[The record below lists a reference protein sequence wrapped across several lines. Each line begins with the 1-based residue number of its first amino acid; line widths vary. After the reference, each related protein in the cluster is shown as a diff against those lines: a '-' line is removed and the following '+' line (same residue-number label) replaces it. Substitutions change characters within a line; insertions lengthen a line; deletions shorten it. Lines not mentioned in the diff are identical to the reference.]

1 MEITLEDLAR
11 RAIEGDRDALDG
23 VVRALQADISC
34 LALRMLWNREDAEDA
49 TQEILVRVVTHL
61 SQFAFRSRLKTWVY
75 RLAVNYLLDLKK
87 SPMER
92 RQLTFEVFAENLAAG
107 IERDSPGDTEQSMLI
122 EEVKIGCSMAMLQ
135 CLDRPHRIAFV
146 LGDIMELSGPEAAE
160 VLGIEPPLFRKRLQL
175 ARDAV
180 LAFTRSHCGLVA
192 DTAACQC
199 NRRVPA
205 SVVASFDGRQPLHF
219 ARRSTSFQEARALV
233 RQVDDARSALALYR
247 TSEPRASTIDF
258 AQRLVNTLDWPSDPS
273 SKR

>member
-1 MEITLEDLAR
+1 
-11 RAIEGDRDALDG
+11 
-23 VVRALQADISC
+23 
-34 LALRMLWNREDAEDA
+34 
-49 TQEILVRVVTHL
+49 
-61 SQFAFRSRLKTWVY
+61 
-75 RLAVNYLLDLKK
+75 
-87 SPMER
+87 MER